1 MEYQLYI
8 FNDEKTISLNLFGS
22 KLWPAC
28 RNSTT
33 TKAFKAKSSKI
44 MFFSFVCFKSLNDE
58 DII

>member
-1 MEYQLYI
+1 M
-8 FNDEKTISLNLFGS
+8 KKAISLNFFCS

-28 RNSTT
+28 RNFTT

-44 MFFSFVCFKSLNDE
+44 MFFSFVSFKSLNDE